1 MKQFGEIIDDVLVLA
16 SALNGGIALLKRIQR
31 GLQDFDGFR
40 LGGFRRLRLFQ
51 FLGNLLDVRGRRCV
65 RPEAEAQGQQESVY
79 QAHGVTLCRQELT
92 FVLFIVNQRAGAV
105 FGADLFFRQRRRF
118 HGDISFYGRGQR
130 FADFGD

>member
-1 MKQFGEIIDDVLVLA
+1 MKQFGEIIDDILVLA
-16 SALNGGIALLKRIQR
+16 STLNGGIAFLQRIQR
-31 GLQDFDGFR
+31 GLQDLNGFR

-51 FLGNLLDVRGRRCV
+51 FLGDLFDVRGRRCV
-65 RPEAEAQGQQESVY
+65 RPEAEAQGQQKSVY

-92 FVLFIVNQRAGAV
+92 FVLFVVNQRAGAM

-118 HGDISFYGRGQR
+118 RGYVRFYGRCQR